1 VLSTVNDVPIVSI
14 VTPAYNQ
21 GRFLAETIE
30 SVLAQ
35 TYPRIEYLVF
45 DDGST
50 DDTPLVAASFG
61 EQIRYERHQN
71 IGQALTLNRGWEM
84 AVGEYLGYLSSDDL
98 LCQGAVDEL
107 AAVLREDS
115 NCVCVFPDCDLIDEQ
130 SRVVKHSVSR
140 PFDLAQLVVEQECYI
155 GPGAL
160 FRRSAFEHVG
170 GWRSDL
176 RLAPDREFWMRLAS
190 QGTIRMLPRSLA
202 RYRIHAGAISY
213 KDTEPEVAR
222 EYLRV
227 LDSFFETAS
236 VPPSIRAR
244 KDEAYG
250 RAHLVVAR
258 NCFRSSKWKQGMT
271 ELRRACELHPP
282 LAGVKTSLRLTRN
295 VVSKPVRIAMA
306 KLRQLL
312 W

>member
-1 VLSTVNDVPIVSI
+1 MLPSVDDVPIVSI

-30 SVLAQ
+30 SVLSQ
-35 TYPRIEYLVF
+35 TYPRIEYLVL

-50 DDTPLVAASFG
+50 DDTPQVAARFG
-61 EQIRYERHQN
+61 ENIRYERHQN
-71 IGQALTLNRGWEM
+71 MGQALTLNRGWEM
-84 AVGEYLGYLSSDDL
+84 ATGEYLGYLSSDDL
-98 LCQGAVDEL
+98 LCKGAVDEL
-107 AAVLREDS
+107 AAVLREDA

-130 SRVVKHSVSR
+130 SRVVKQSVSR

-160 FRRSAFEHVG
+160 FRRSAFERVG

-176 RLAPDREFWMRLAS
+176 RLAPDREFWMRLAA

-213 KDTEPEVAR
+213 KDTAPEVSR

-227 LDSFFETAS
+227 LDSYFALAD

-258 NCFRSSKWKQGMT
+258 NCFRAAQWTQGMS
-271 ELRRACELHPP
+271 ELRRACDLHPP
-282 LAGVKTSLRLTRN
+282 LAGVQTGLRLVRN
-295 VVSKPVRIAMA
+295 VVSKPVRIAVA
-306 KLRQLL
+306 KVRQLL
-312 W
+312 

>member
-1 VLSTVNDVPIVSI
+1 MRSAVNELPIVSI

-21 GRFLAETIE
+21 GHFLAETIK
-30 SVLAQ
+30 SVLSQ
-35 TYPRIEYLVF
+35 SYPRVEYLVL

-50 DDTPLVAASFG
+50 DDTPQVAASFG

-71 IGQALTLNRGWEM
+71 MGQALTLNRGWEM
-84 AVGEYLGYLSSDDL
+84 STGEYLGYLSSDDL
-98 LCQGAVDEL
+98 LCDGAIDEL

-115 NCVCVFPDCDLIDEQ
+115 DCVCVFPDCDLIDEQ
-130 SRVVKHSVSR
+130 SRVVKQSVSR
-140 PFDLAQLVVEQECYI
+140 PFDLAQLVVDQECYI

-160 FRRSAFEHVG
+160 FRRGAFERIG

-176 RLAPDREFWMRLAS
+176 RLAPDREFWMRLAG

-213 KDTEPEVAR
+213 KDTAPEVAR

-227 LDSFFETAS
+227 LDRYFELTD
-236 VPPSIRAR
+236 VPPSIRSR

-250 RAHLVVAR
+250 RAHLIVAR
-258 NCFRSSKWKQGMT
+258 NCFRAAKWKQGMS

-282 LAGVKTSLRLTRN
+282 LAGLQTGLKLARN

-306 KLRQLL
+306 KVRRLL
-312 W
+312 